1 MGINK
6 VQHINLYSSIVKGVK
21 NDILHNQYKS
31 ALKDIF
37 ETDDI

>member
-1 MGINK
+1 M
-6 VQHINLYSSIVKGVK
+6 VKGVK

-37 ETDDI
+37 ETDDLQN